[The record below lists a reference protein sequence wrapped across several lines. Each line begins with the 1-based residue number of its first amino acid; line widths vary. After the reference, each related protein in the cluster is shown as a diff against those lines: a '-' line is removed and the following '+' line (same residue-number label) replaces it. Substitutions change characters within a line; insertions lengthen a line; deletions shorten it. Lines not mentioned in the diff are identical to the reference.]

1 MTATTVDRPA
11 VQRRT
16 IATLMTGQVLGG
28 ASVSSAFAVAG
39 LLASDIYESDRIAG
53 VASAMLTLG
62 SAFASVP
69 LSRMMRRR
77 GRRPGLQ
84 LGYLVGM
91 TGAAVAVVAGQLRS
105 LPLLIVGMFLFGSGQ
120 ASNLQG
126 RYVAAD
132 LAEPDRRA
140 RAISTVVWVGT
151 LGAVFGPSLSPPEK
165 AFGMAIGL
173 DRLVGPFVFSAI
185 FFGLAAVNISV
196 RLRPDPLVVA
206 GGLDPTGGARVR
218 MFAQLGR
225 SLRVIWSYPMAR
237 LALVTNVVS
246 QASMVAVMTM
256 TPLHMKD
263 HQHADLSA
271 FVIALHIVG
280 MYGLSPFIGR
290 LVDRCGRVPSA
301 FASGVILAAG
311 TITAVVAGYQPSLIF
326 VGLFLLGL
334 GWNVGIIAGSALLT
348 ESVPTEE
355 RVGVQGSADLLMSLL
370 GGSAGFASG
379 FVKVAWGY
387 HWLANG
393 ATIAAGVLAAF
404 ALYML
409 RTNSLSGS
417 PRPA

>member
-1 MTATTVDRPA
+1 
-11 VQRRT
+11 
-16 IATLMTGQVLGG
+16 
-28 ASVSSAFAVAG
+28 
-39 LLASDIYESDRIAG
+39 
-53 VASAMLTLG
+53 
-62 SAFASVP
+62 
-69 LSRMMRRR
+69 
-77 GRRPGLQ
+77 
-84 LGYLVGM
+84 
-91 TGAAVAVVAGQLRS
+91 
-105 LPLLIVGMFLFGSGQ
+105 
-120 ASNLQG
+120 
-126 RYVAAD
+126 
-132 LAEPDRRA
+132 
-140 RAISTVVWVGT
+140 
-151 LGAVFGPSLSPPEK
+151 
-165 AFGMAIGL
+165 
-173 DRLVGPFVFSAI
+173 
-185 FFGLAAVNISV
+185 
-196 RLRPDPLVVA
+196 
-206 GGLDPTGGARVR
+206 
-218 MFAQLGR
+218 
-225 SLRVIWSYPMAR
+225 
-237 LALVTNVVS
+237 VVS

-301 FASGVILAAG
+301 LASGVILAEG

-326 VGLFLLGL
+326 AGLFLLGL